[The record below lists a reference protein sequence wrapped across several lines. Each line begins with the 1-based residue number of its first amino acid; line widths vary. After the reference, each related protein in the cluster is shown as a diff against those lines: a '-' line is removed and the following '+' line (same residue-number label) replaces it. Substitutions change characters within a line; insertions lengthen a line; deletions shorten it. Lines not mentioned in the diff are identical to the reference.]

1 MTEKRDGREYPVI
14 VVPPGVRTPVATKR
28 DLLGGQKV
36 LIKEG
41 AVYFRTLSSNGTPS
55 TAEAKAA
62 DWRDIADICVENR
75 EADNRRVSETGSP
88 APLRL

>member
-28 DLLGGQKV
+28 DLLEGQKV